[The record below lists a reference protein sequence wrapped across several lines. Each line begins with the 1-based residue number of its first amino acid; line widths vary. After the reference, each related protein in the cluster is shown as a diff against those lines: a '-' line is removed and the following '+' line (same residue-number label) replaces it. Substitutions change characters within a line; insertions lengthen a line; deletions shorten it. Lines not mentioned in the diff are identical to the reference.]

1 MILKNY
7 HKLDLRK
14 NYYDIYISNCGTF
27 RELSNSFFM
36 HTIHDIRNLKF
47 YLTTITGHDEYV
59 TTPEAVLPS
68 NSFLIPDR
76 PLVPI
81 TIKSTSLSSA

>member
-7 HKLDLRK
+7 HKCDLRK
-14 NYYDIYISNCGTF
+14 ITMIFISLIVEHLENYLI
-27 RELSNSFFM
+27 LFFM

>member
-1 MILKNY
+1 M
-7 HKLDLRK
+7 
-14 NYYDIYISNCGTF
+14 
-27 RELSNSFFM
+27 
-36 HTIHDIRNLKF
+36 NLKF
-47 YLTTITGHDEYV
+47 YLTIVTGHDEYV

-81 TIKSTSLSSA
+81 TIKSTSLSSV

>member
-1 MILKNY
+1 M
-7 HKLDLRK
+7 DLTQ
-14 NYYDIYISNCGTF
+14 SM
-27 RELSNSFFM
+27 ELGKTYVNVHSQDHPKWNLINSFFM
-36 HTIHDIRNLKF
+36 HTINDIINLKF
-47 YLTTITGHDEYV
+47 YLTTVTGHDEYV

-68 NSFLIPDR
+68 NSFLIRDR